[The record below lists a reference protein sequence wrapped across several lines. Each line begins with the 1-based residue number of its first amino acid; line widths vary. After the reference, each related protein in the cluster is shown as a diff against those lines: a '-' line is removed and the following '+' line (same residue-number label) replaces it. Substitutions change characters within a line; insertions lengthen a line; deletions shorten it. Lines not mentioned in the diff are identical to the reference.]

1 VRTSKVRIDPPDY
14 MQCQKM
20 NRSYL
25 VRLRILPH
33 RIIFDLRWKLGLF
46 KKTKSTGGE
55 TVTYLPD
62 GELYFIPSQ
71 DKARNAHTKP
81 LE

>member
-1 VRTSKVRIDPPDY
+1 
-14 MQCQKM
+14 M

-25 VRLRILPH
+25 ARLGTLPH
-33 RIIFDLRWKLGLF
+33 RLIFDLRWKLGLF
-46 KKTKSTGGE
+46 KKTKPTGGG
-55 TVTYLPD
+55 TVTYLTD

-71 DKARNAHTKP
+71 GKARNADTKP